1 MVIREELSKQ
11 NQVAYCSHYK
21 EIIVEAIRARIH
33 PADMAP
39 NVEYMASWGF
49 KCADLSTCDK
59 VN

>member
-39 NVEYMASWGF
+39 NGQV
-49 KCADLSTCDK
+49 
-59 VN
+59 